1 MIRVRFC
8 WLILFCFC
16 LPSLVLG
23 GIGFRYERSDTIP
36 GLVDS
41 ISILTYAPADSVHAP
56 LLLASDGRTAI
67 IYSTEK
73 DTLLFKKQVARKGEN
88 CTSLMLIDVNRDHAQ
103 DLVCGLHSKGS
114 FRVLVFDGSS
124 QFTDTASVRFSHGLE
139 SRCAEPSEYLQ
150 VVNLDNDSFPEL
162 IVSVDSSVVSGT
174 PLGETRLYY
183 SFPDSLLWKIDQPI
197 RSATDLTMADKSKL
211 LWAEPSFC
219 AKPRYSVTKKLSSV
233 ANAIAV
239 TADGAVGSYGL
250 GYPNPC
256 GPRPP
261 QFHSIE
267 PKLWLHRYD
276 PDRYTQT
283 EMITEV
289 LREFHCGDDTTTQT
303 RRTLTYFMAF
313 NQTTLEHIWSWDI
326 QDPYTEFMFIP
337 GFSDYFFAFD
347 LQTLVMFRLSDG
359 KPVTRLDQVP
369 ESFRGWVYPTRDS
382 IPQLVCLKRN
392 VMTLY
397 SLDLTTDSP
406 EDSDN
411 GLPVTFELES
421 LSRTVSGNGYSIDL
435 GIPYDGKLTLE
446 ILDRTGKVV
455 TTLWD
460 SRVKQARK
468 TLEWNT
474 SDQKSG
480 TYTVRATF
488 EKQIRSRKLLVLK

>member
-1 MIRVRFC
+1 M
-8 WLILFCFC
+8 
-16 LPSLVLG
+16 G
-23 GIGFRYERSDTIP
+23 GIGFRYERAISVP

-41 ISILTYAPADSVHAP
+41 ISILTFAPADSVHAP

-73 DTLLFKKQVARKGEN
+73 DTLLFKQIVARKGES
-88 CTSLMLIDVNRDHAQ
+88 CTNLMLIDINRDHAQ
-103 DLVCGLHSKGS
+103 DLVCGLHSKGA
-114 FRVLVFDGSS
+114 FRVLVFDGKS
-124 QFTDTASVRFSHGLE
+124 QFAETTSVRITHGLE
-139 SRCAEPSEYLQ
+139 SRCAEPPEYLQ
-150 VVNLDNDSFPEL
+150 AVDLDRDSFPEL
-162 IVSVDSSVVSGT
+162 LMSVDSSVVSGT

-219 AKPRYSVTKKLSSV
+219 AKPRYNITKKLSSV

-239 TADGAVGSYGL
+239 TWDGAIGSFGL

-276 PDRYTQT
+276 QDRYTQT

-313 NQTTLEHIWSWDI
+313 NQTTLEHVWSWDI
-326 QDPYTEFMFIP
+326 QDPYTNFMFIP
-337 GFSDYFFAFD
+337 GFADYFFAFD
-347 LQTLVMFRLSDG
+347 LQALVMFRLSDG

-369 ESFRGWVYPTRDS
+369 ESFRDWVYPTRDS
-382 IPQLVCLKRN
+382 IPQLVCLKGN

-397 SLDLTTDSP
+397 SLDVTTDSP

-411 GLPVTFELES
+411 GLPVRFELGP
-421 LSRTVSGNGYSIDL
+421 LVPLAAGKGYAITVD
-435 GIPYDGKLTLE
+435 IPFDGKLTLE
-446 ILDRTGKVV
+446 ILDQTGKVIE
-455 TTLWD
+455 TLWD
-460 SRVKQARK
+460 SRVRQAK
-468 TLEWNT
+468 KSLEWNT
-474 SDQKSG
+474 SEQISG